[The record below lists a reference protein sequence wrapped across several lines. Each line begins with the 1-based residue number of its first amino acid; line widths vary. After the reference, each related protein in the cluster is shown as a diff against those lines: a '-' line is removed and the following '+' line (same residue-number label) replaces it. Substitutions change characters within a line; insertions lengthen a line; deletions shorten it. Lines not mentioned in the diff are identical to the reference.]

1 MHSVIFLLHTLVST
15 YKETSVRWFWFSTD
29 CCSLYLPYHCSF
41 SHFFDLDKKVTEVKE
56 EVRKRRQEVLLEQ
69 SPRSQSKILVW
80 SSWLKWVT
88 LVTNSMAIR
97 IYLYTCHGRETVEHL
112 WGFFSMS
119 LFSLPDKYGI
129 LSHNILVALSSNNQ
143 HIIFEYLPKWY
154 IMCLLC
160 LDITCCTSSEHL
172 WWEIV
177 KCCRSQWP
185 LNDSKWGLKNSSFVQ
200 NLHPYRVEI
209 VEWKFTER
217 MRGFFV

>member
-15 YKETSVRWFWFSTD
+15 YKETSVRSFWFSTD
-29 CCSLYLPYHCSF
+29 CRSLYLPYHCSF
-41 SHFFDLDKKVTEVKE
+41 SHFFDLDKNVTKVKE

-69 SPRSQSKILVW
+69 SPWSQSKMLVW

-88 LVTNSMAIR
+88 LVTNNM
-97 IYLYTCHGRETVEHL
+97 YY
-112 WGFFSMS
+112 
-119 LFSLPDKYGI
+119 
-129 LSHNILVALSSNNQ
+129 
-143 HIIFEYLPKWY
+143 PKH
-154 IMCLLC
+154 

-177 KCCRSQWP
+177 ECYRSQWP